1 MTADE
6 YLWNILSAQAIDN
19 GTNSPAFQAAQAL
32 YPIIRQWAG
41 NALVSI
47 EPSGSYAKGTANR
60 NGTDIDLFIS
70 ISENCTSTLKEIYD
84 GLLKQM
90 SDAGFSPRAQNVSIN
105 IRIKSAGG
113 VQYDVDLVPAKRQGA
128 YDQDHSLWVS
138 RSGTWKK
145 TNIQTHI
152 WTVQKAGR
160 QAETRIIKLWRR
172 QKQLEF
178 PSFVI
183 ELAVIA
189 ALQSKNGGLAS
200 NVIDVFR
207 WLQDNIMTATLIDP
221 ANTNN
226 TVSDTMTVAEKTAVK
241 NAAAAALKAT
251 NWGGIVT

>member
-6 YLWNILSAQAIDN
+6 YLQNILKTQAVDN
-19 GTNSPAFQAAQAL
+19 GTNSPAFQAAQIL

-41 NALVSI
+41 NVLVDI
-47 EPSGSYAKGTANR
+47 QPSGSYAKGTANR

-84 GLLKQM
+84 SLLKHM
-90 SDAGFSPRAQNVSIN
+90 KEAGYSPTAQNVSIN
-105 IRIKSAGG
+105 IRIKSANGG
-113 VQYDVDLVPAKRQGA
+113 EYDVDLVPAKRQGA

-152 WTVQKAGR
+152 FTVSRAGR

-172 QKQLEF
+172 QKRVEF

-183 ELAVIA
+183 ELAVIS
-189 ALQSKNGGLAS
+189 ALQGKTGGLAA
-200 NVIDVFR
+200 NVMSVFQ
-207 WLQDNIMTATLIDP
+207 WLQTNIETTRLIDP

-226 TVSDTMTVAEKTAVK
+226 IVSDTMTAAEKTAVK
-241 NAAAAALKAT
+241 NAAAAAIKAAT
-251 NWGGIVT
+251 WGDIVT